1 MGPPGFEPGT
11 SSLSGMR
18 SYQAELWARGA
29 RNDSKRR
36 DLGAR
41 PGIASRLRRLM
52 NTMANTHLVGISGS
66 LRAGSY
72 NTALLRAAFENLP
85 AGVTAEVVPLADI
98 PIYNADNVKDHGK
111 PEAVESLRSVVR
123 SADGV
128 VLATP
133 EYNWSVTGAMKNAVD
148 WLSLG
153 PDSPLDFKPAAI
165 IGAGGGSGTAR
176 SQRHLRDILSHNS
189 LCIVSDPQVMVSAA
203 SQRFEGAELTD
214 DGVRSELAT
223 MIDRLLEVIERVHT
237 TERIDLRGSILVI
250 GSEASRAE
258 RAAHSVVEHGHR
270 TLTALAPVD
279 AERILGRRA
288 VAGVVL
294 DARLTGDAR
303 SVVTSAAGDIP
314 IVEVADPAAA
324 GRLIDDALRFEMGSE

>member
-1 MGPPGFEPGT
+1 
-11 SSLSGMR
+11 
-18 SYQAELWARGA
+18 
-29 RNDSKRR
+29 
-36 DLGAR
+36 
-41 PGIASRLRRLM
+41 M

-85 AGVTAEVVPLADI
+85 AGVTAEVVSLADI
-98 PIYNADNVKDHGK
+98 PIYNADNVGEHGQ
-111 PEAVESLRSVVR
+111 PEAVESLRSVAR
-123 SADGV
+123 SASGIV
-128 VLATP
+128 FATP

-189 LCIVSDPQVMVSAA
+189 LCIVSDPQVMVSGAA
-203 SQRFEGAELTD
+203 QRFEGAELAD

-223 MIDRLLEVIERVHT
+223 MIERLLEVIERAHS
-237 TERIDLRGSILVI
+237 TERIDIRGSVLVV
-250 GSEASRAE
+250 GSEASRAD
-258 RAAHSVVEHGHR
+258 RTAHSIVEHGHR

-279 AERILGRRA
+279 AERILGRRT

-294 DARLTGDAR
+294 DAHLGSDAQQL
-303 SVVTSAAGDIP
+303 VKAAAGDIP
-314 IVEVADPAAA
+314 VVEVEDPAAA
-324 GRLIDDALRFEMGSE
+324 GRRIDDALRFEMGSR

>member
-1 MGPPGFEPGT
+1 
-11 SSLSGMR
+11 
-18 SYQAELWARGA
+18 
-29 RNDSKRR
+29 
-36 DLGAR
+36 
-41 PGIASRLRRLM
+41 M
-52 NTMANTHLVGISGS
+52 NTMANTHLIGISGS
-66 LRAGSY
+66 LRSGSY
-72 NTALLRAAFENLP
+72 NTALLRAAFEDLP
-85 AGVTAEVVPLADI
+85 DCVTAELASLGDV
-98 PIYNADNVKDHGK
+98 PIYNADHVNELGI

-123 SADGV
+123 SADGIV
-128 VLATP
+128 FATP

-203 SQRFEGAELTD
+203 SQRFAGSELSD

-223 MIDRLLEVIERVHT
+223 MIDRLLEVVERAHS
-237 TERIDLRGSILVI
+237 TERIDLRGSILVV

-258 RAAHSVVEHGHR
+258 RAAHSIVEHGHR

-279 AERILGRRA
+279 AERILGRRT

-294 DARLTGDAR
+294 DADLGSDAQQL
-303 SVVTSAAGDIP
+303 VKTAAGAIP
-314 IVEVADPAAA
+314 VVEVEDPASA
-324 GRLIDDALRFEMGSE
+324 GRRIDDALRFEMGSG

>member
-1 MGPPGFEPGT
+1 MT
-11 SSLSGMR
+11 
-18 SYQAELWARGA
+18 
-29 RNDSKRR
+29 
-36 DLGAR
+36 
-41 PGIASRLRRLM
+41 
-52 NTMANTHLVGISGS
+52 NTHLIGISGS

-72 NTALLRAAFENLP
+72 NTALLRAAFADLP
-85 AGVTAEVVPLADI
+85 DGVSGEVASLAEIPL
-98 PIYNADNVKDHGK
+98 YNADYVTEHGK
-111 PEAVESLRSVVR
+111 PEAVESLREATR

-128 VLATP
+128 VFATP

-153 PDSPLDFKPAAI
+153 PVSPLDFKPAAI

-214 DGVRSELAT
+214 EGVRSELAT

-258 RAAHSVVEHGHR
+258 RAAHSIVEHGHR

-279 AERILGRRA
+279 AERILGRRT

-294 DARLTGDAR
+294 DAQLGSEAQQL
-303 SVVTSAAGDIP
+303 VKAVAGPIP
-314 IVEVADPAAA
+314 VLEVEDPAAA
-324 GRLIDDALRFEMGSE
+324 GRLIDDALRFEMGSG

>member
-1 MGPPGFEPGT
+1 
-11 SSLSGMR
+11 
-18 SYQAELWARGA
+18 
-29 RNDSKRR
+29 
-36 DLGAR
+36 
-41 PGIASRLRRLM
+41 
-52 NTMANTHLVGISGS
+52 MANTHLIGISGS
-66 LRAGSY
+66 LRSGSY
-72 NTALLRAAFENLP
+72 NTALLRAAFEDLP
-85 AGVTAEVVPLADI
+85 DCVTAELASLGDV
-98 PIYNADNVKDHGK
+98 PIYNADHVNELGI

-123 SADGV
+123 SADGIV
-128 VLATP
+128 FATP

-203 SQRFEGAELTD
+203 SQRFAGSELSD

-223 MIDRLLEVIERVHT
+223 MIDRLLEVVERAHS
-237 TERIDLRGSILVI
+237 TERIDLRGSILVV

-258 RAAHSVVEHGHR
+258 QAAHSIVEHGHR

-279 AERILGRRA
+279 AERILGRRT

-294 DARLTGDAR
+294 DADLGSDAQQL
-303 SVVTSAAGDIP
+303 VKTAAGVIP
-314 IVEVADPAAA
+314 VVEVEDPASA
-324 GRLIDDALRFEMGSE
+324 GRRIDDALRFEMGSG